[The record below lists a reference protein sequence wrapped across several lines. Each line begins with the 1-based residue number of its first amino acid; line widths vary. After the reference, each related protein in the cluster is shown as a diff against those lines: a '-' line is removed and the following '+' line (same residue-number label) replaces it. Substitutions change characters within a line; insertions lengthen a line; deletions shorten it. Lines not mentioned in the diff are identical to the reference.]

1 MTKTA
6 LEVLTSLGKAF
17 NEAITAE
24 IPLSKRIEAAPYVVQ
39 NNLGFDITIMISNT
53 PFKVIM
59 ECKFFFIY
67 IFKLF
72 EFLNS

>member
-24 IPLSKRIEAAPYVVQ
+24 IPLSKRIEAAPYVIQ
-39 NNLGFDITIMISNT
+39 NNLGFNIIIMIINT
-53 PFKVIM
+53 PFKVII
-59 ECKFFFIY
+59 KY
-67 IFKLF
+67 TSDNIFKLF
-72 EFLNS
+72 